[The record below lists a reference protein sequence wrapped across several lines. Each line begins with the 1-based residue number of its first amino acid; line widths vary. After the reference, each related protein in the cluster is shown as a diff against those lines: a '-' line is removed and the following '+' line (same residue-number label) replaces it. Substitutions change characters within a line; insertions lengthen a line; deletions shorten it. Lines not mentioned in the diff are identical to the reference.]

1 MSYQKALERYMEAT
15 NTHDFENVQACLD
28 TSAVYWFSDRTCK
41 TLEEIR
47 AYFEHA
53 WEVIQDEVYYSGLQ
67 WTNRRLYACI
77 PIIGADFIKGNRLRE
92 AGERRMCSSSLQ
104 ENGSWCMSI

>member
-15 NTHDFENVQACLD
+15 NTHDFGNVQACLD

-53 WEVIQDEVYYSGLQ
+53 
-67 WTNRRLYACI
+67 
-77 PIIGADFIKGNRLRE
+77 
-92 AGERRMCSSSLQ
+92 
-104 ENGSWCMSI
+104 

>member
-1 MSYQKALERYMEAT
+1 MKARLRSGDATTVYPANLHVEKYGVWDEKKGGTMSYQKALERYMEAT
-15 NTHDFENVQACLD
+15 NTHDFGNVQACLD

-53 WEVIQDEVYYSGLQ
+53 
-67 WTNRRLYACI
+67 
-77 PIIGADFIKGNRLRE
+77 
-92 AGERRMCSSSLQ
+92 
-104 ENGSWCMSI
+104 